1 MKRIC
6 NDGNLKEFFRDG
18 LTRTAG
24 ELRNHFDLSM
34 SVAYREL
41 KRLNAVPALNKP
53 GHYTLPGFHRMD
65 SNGLF
70 RISGL
75 VFSSKGTLPQTL
87 SFLVENSPAGMTVI
101 GLEKIV
107 KTNAKVQLLNLVK
120 SGKLTRQKIEG
131 EYHYFSSSEEI
142 AMLQKREY
150 EKLSENSGRTLIM
163 ETAKSVSLSL
173 VVQILIAFIK
183 HPEFTPKSIAL
194 SLVRRGADITTEKVK
209 AVFEKY
215 DLTKKNS

>member
-6 NDGNLKEFFRDG
+6 NDGNLKEFFGDD
-18 LTRTAG
+18 LTRTAE

-87 SFLVENSPAGMTVI
+87 SFLVEDSSAGMTVAE
-101 GLEKIV
+101 LEKIV

-120 SGKLTRQKIEG
+120 SGELTRQKIEG
-131 EYHYFSSSEEI
+131 EYRYFSISKER

-150 EKLSENSGRTLIM
+150 EKLSGNLEKMLIM
-163 ETAKSVSLSL
+163 GKVNSVSLSL

-194 SLVRRGADITTEKVK
+194 SLSRRGRDITTEKVK

-215 DLTKKNS
+215 DLAKKNS